1 MKKSSAYE
9 VLYDLRL
16 ILHSLEICHLLF
28 VFKIL
33 LLSMSLCVCPHEF
46 VCTTCMHVCLLSIPQ
61 NYSRRQL

>member
-16 ILHSLEICHLLF
+16 LLHSLEICHLLF

-33 LLSMSLCVCPHEF
+33 LLSMSLCVCPHES